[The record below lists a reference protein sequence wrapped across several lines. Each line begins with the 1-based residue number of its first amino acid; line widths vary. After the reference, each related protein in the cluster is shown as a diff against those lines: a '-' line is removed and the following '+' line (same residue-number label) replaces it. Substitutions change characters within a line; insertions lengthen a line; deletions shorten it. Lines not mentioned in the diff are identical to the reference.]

1 MQVKRELRLRGI
13 TLRIYRYYAIHMI
26 MNDETVQDIIVD
38 VCKRRITLISSE
50 GETRFVKCE
59 DTEQFMSVMD
69 VIKEHA
75 DPEIITYVEPKLTT
89 DSKAK

>member
-1 MQVKRELRLRGI
+1 
-13 TLRIYRYYAIHMI
+13 
-26 MNDETVQDIIVD
+26 MNSEEESVQDIIVD
-38 VCKRRITLISSE
+38 VCKKRITLISSE

-59 DTEQFMSVMD
+59 DTEQFMGVMD

>member
-1 MQVKRELRLRGI
+1 
-13 TLRIYRYYAIHMI
+13 MI
-26 MNDETVQDIIVD
+26 MNDETVQDIIID

-59 DTEQFMSVMD
+59 NTEQFMSVME
-69 VIKEHA
+69 VIKDHA
-75 DPEIITYVEPKLTT
+75 DPEMITYVEPKLTT

>member
-1 MQVKRELRLRGI
+1 MDAE
-13 TLRIYRYYAIHMI
+13 
-26 MNDETVQDIIVD
+26 ESVQDIIVD
-38 VCKRRITLISSE
+38 VCKKRITLISTE

-59 DTEQFMSVMD
+59 NTEQFMGVMD
-69 VIKEHA
+69 VIKDHA

>member
-1 MQVKRELRLRGI
+1 
-13 TLRIYRYYAIHMI
+13 MI
-26 MNDETVQDIIVD
+26 MNDETVHDIIVD

-59 DTEQFMSVMD
+59 DTEQFMGVME

-75 DPEIITYVEPKLTT
+75 DPELITYVEPKLTT

>member
-1 MQVKRELRLRGI
+1 
-13 TLRIYRYYAIHMI
+13 MI

-38 VCKRRITLISSE
+38 VCKRKITLISNE
-50 GETRFVKCE
+50 GETRFVKC
-59 DTEQFMSVMD
+59 DNTDQFMGVMD

-75 DPEIITYVEPKLTT
+75 DPEIITYVQPKLTT

>member
-1 MQVKRELRLRGI
+1 
-13 TLRIYRYYAIHMI
+13 MI
-26 MNDETVQDIIVD
+26 MNDETVHDIIVD

-75 DPEIITYVEPKLTT
+75 DPELITYVEPKLTT

>member
-1 MQVKRELRLRGI
+1 
-13 TLRIYRYYAIHMI
+13 MI
-26 MNDETVQDIIVD
+26 MNDESVQDIIVD
-38 VCKRRITLISSE
+38 VCKKRITLISSE

-59 DTEQFMSVMD
+59 DTEQFMSVME

-75 DPEIITYVEPKLTT
+75 DPEMITYVEPKLTT